1 MRRAS
6 LELVAASFMVLFQ
19 ELALIRW
26 LPGQVR
32 VIAYFPNL
40 ILISAFLG
48 LGMGCLRAGQ
58 RSLLW
63 LWPVSLTILFGAFY
77 ALSHVIFTQNPISE
91 YLWLLYLDMPK
102 NSPVIHGVR
111 LPLVLAFSLSTL
123 SFVSLGQLV
132 AERIHFFA
140 ERSNALW
147 GYAWDI
153 TGSLLGVIAFAAV
166 SFLGVFPLGWFS
178 IIAASG
184 LVFFLPH
191 RRLLLIYVPAL
202 LIGLGLVGLAER
214 ASYYSPYYALDTDR
228 DPASAGAAGFF
239 VTTNG
244 SYHQRAVGLRQVDQ
258 VAQPWH
264 QTLKWSYHLPYQ
276 KLTEKPKRVLV
287 LGAGTGNDVAVALDE
302 GAGSIDAVEIDPL
315 ILELGRRYHPDHPY
329 DSPRVRLFN
338 TDARSFLNSCENE
351 YDLIVFGTL
360 DSMTRLSA
368 LSSVR
373 LDNFVYTLEGMRA
386 ARRCLKPE
394 GGMVLYFSVAKRYI
408 EEHIIGMLADAFNEL
423 PVMYKGRFI
432 LFTRIFLIGP
442 AFAHL
447 KKNNEVDAKVFFD
460 KVLPNIQIPTD
471 DWPYLYLRDRGLSWF
486 YISLMAIFAAL
497 AVAGV
502 FLVSRSMRASLM
514 RNGRVDLEMFLF
526 GLAFLLLETKFVT
539 GMNLVWGATWLT
551 SAVVFGSILTV
562 ILLATVVMKLKP
574 MPWWVALAG
583 LLLTLL
589 ATYCVP
595 VAALLDHHPF
605 VKLALSFLFVGGPV
619 FFASACFAL
628 RFRMRARADLA
639 FGWNLLG
646 AVAGGLLE
654 FFSMALGLRALALL
668 AIAAYLAV
676 ALLRQRALRKIPAV

>member
-1 MRRAS
+1 MRRTT
-6 LELVAASFMVLFQ
+6 LELVSASFIVLFQ

-32 VIAYFPNL
+32 VLAYFPNL

-48 LGMGCLRAGQ
+48 LGMGCLLAGR
-58 RSLLW
+58 RSILW
-63 LWPVSLTILFGAFY
+63 LWPVSLTILFGSFY

-102 NSPVIHGVR
+102 SSPVVHGVR
-111 LPLVLAFSLSTL
+111 LPIILAFVLSTS

-132 AERIHFFA
+132 AERINSFA
-140 ERSNALW
+140 KRSGALW

-153 TGSLLGVIAFAAV
+153 SGSLLGVIAFALV
-166 SFLGVFPLGWFS
+166 SFLGIFPLWWFS
-178 IIAASG
+178 IIAGVG
-184 LVFFLPH
+184 LVFFLPR
-191 RRLLLIYVPAL
+191 RRLLFIYLPIILA
-202 LIGLGLVGLAER
+202 GLGLVGLAER
-214 ASYYSPYYALDTDR
+214 AGYYSPYYALGTDR
-228 DPASAGAAGFF
+228 DPASAGTAGFF

-244 SYHQRAVGLRQVDQ
+244 SYHQRAVGLRRTDRI
-258 VAQPWH
+258 AQAWH
-264 QTLKWSYHLPYQ
+264 QTLKSSYRLPYR
-276 KLTEKPKRVLV
+276 KLLKKAERVLV

-302 GAGSIDAVEIDPL
+302 GAAFVDAVEIDPL
-315 ILELGRRYHPDHPY
+315 ILEIGRRYHPDHPY
-329 DSPRVRLFN
+329 NSPRVRVIN
-338 TDARSFLNSCENE
+338 ADARSFINNCKNK

-386 ARRCLKPE
+386 ARRCLSNE

-408 EEHIIGMLADAFNEL
+408 EEHIIGMLASAFDEL

-432 LFTRIFLIGP
+432 LFTRVFMVGP
-442 AFAHL
+442 AFTHL
-447 KKNNEVDAKVFFD
+447 KQGKENDAKLFFS
-460 KVLPNIQIPTD
+460 KVLPDIQTPTD
-471 DWPYLYLRDRGLSWF
+471 DWPYLYLRTRGVSWF
-486 YISLMAIFAAL
+486 YFSLMAIFALL
-497 AVAGV
+497 AVSGV
-502 FLVSRSMRASLM
+502 FLVSRSMRASMM
-514 RNGRVDLEMFLF
+514 RSGRIDLEMFFF
-526 GLAFLLLETKFVT
+526 GLAFLLLETKYVT

-551 SAVVFGSILTV
+551 SAVVFGSILSM
-562 ILLATVVMKLKP
+562 ILLATVVMKLWP
-574 MPWWVALAG
+574 LPWWVALAG
-583 LLLTLL
+583 LLASLS

-595 VAALLDHHPF
+595 VAALLDHQTV
-605 VKLALSFLFVGGPV
+605 VKLVFSFLFVGGPV

-628 RFRMRARADLA
+628 RFRNRARADLA

-654 FFSMALGLRALALL
+654 FFSMALGLRALVLL

-676 ALLRQRALRKIPAV
+676 ALLRQREG